1 MIWTPW
7 ALPGLVSSAF
17 AISAAIILFRAAPDR
32 SLNRRLAVVLL
43 LEGLWSSAGIFFL
56 VESTAVFMVIAAIGV
71 GAMAA
76 LPFQYLSFLGVA
88 LDTLL
93 VRPFRSRAA
102 FLVLAGLSVLA
113 ATALLLFP
121 RVFIG
126 ELYSPSWATWNF
138 RFTAWGSRLSL
149 LHGGASLFAL
159 IASSVAFLRARRG
172 TATRERARWFVIAF
186 GVRDV
191 VHASLYM
198 FYPQLRP
205 IPFWGDF
212 LYNQLGGF
220 GTIIF
225 VALLTYGV
233 LRRQLFD
240 IDLKLKFAL
249 RQSTVGAIIAGA
261 FFFGSE
267 LLEMFIPVQGALLGL
282 ISAGAIVLLLRPVQR
297 FAEAFASRLM
307 PGVTDTAEYVDRQKH
322 QVYRAALEGAVEDGT
337 ITDRERT
344 ILDRVVDQ
352 LGIGPEVATTL
363 EREVVQSIG

>member
-1 MIWTPW
+1 
-7 ALPGLVSSAF
+7 
-17 AISAAIILFRAAPDR
+17 
-32 SLNRRLAVVLL
+32 
-43 LEGLWSSAGIFFL
+43 
-56 VESTAVFMVIAAIGV
+56 
-71 GAMAA
+71 MAA
-76 LPFQYLSFLGVA
+76 LPFQYVSFLGVA

-102 FLVLAGLSVLA
+102 FLLLAGLSVFA
-113 ATALLLFP
+113 AAMLLLFP

-126 ELYSPSWATWNF
+126 DLYSPSWATWNF
-138 RFTAWGSRLSL
+138 RFTVWGSRLSL

-159 IASSVAFLRARRG
+159 IASLVAFLRARRG
-172 TATRERARWFVIAF
+172 SATRERARWFVIAF

-191 VHASLYM
+191 VYASLYM

-205 IPFWGDF
+205 TPFWGDF
-212 LYNQLGGF
+212 LYNQLGEY

-249 RQSTVGAIIAGA
+249 RQSTVAAMIAGA
-261 FFFGSE
+261 FFLGSE
-267 LLEMFIPVQGALLGL
+267 ILETFVPVQGTVLGL
-282 ISAGAIVLLLRPVQR
+282 LSAGAIVLLLRPVQR

-307 PGVTDTAEYVDRQKH
+307 PGVADTPEYIDRQKH
-322 QVYRAALEGAVEDGT
+322 QVYRAALEGAVEDGI

-344 ILDRVVDQ
+344 ILDRLVDQ
-352 LGIGPEVATTL
+352 LGIGASAATRL
-363 EREVVQSIG
+363 EREAVASVE